1 MTKSKILKTATE
13 EFSRYGYDG
22 VSMNNLAAKLGINK
36 ATIYYYFKDKK
47 TLYNEVLK
55 NLIIISRSD
64 MEEMANKPMEP
75 KERFKNY
82 ISIYV
87 KRLIEHPHIIPISLR
102 ELANSGNNVETT
114 MVKEFE
120 RDMVYLVS
128 SVSRLNLKERYK
140 NLDFFALK
148 SLILG
153 TVNTYYSIQMSNL
166 ELPGLSD
173 FGKEGAKIAD
183 YLEEFISNILLDT
196 LCKD

>member
-1 MTKSKILKTATE
+1 MPQ
-13 EFSRYGYDG
+13 
-22 VSMNNLAAKLGINK
+22 KLGINK

-64 MEEMANKPMEP
+64 IEKMADKPIEP

-82 ISIYV
+82 IGLYI

-102 ELANSGNNVETT
+102 ELANSGNNVETA

-120 RDMVYLVS
+120 RDMAYLIN
-128 SVSRLNLKERYK
+128 SVSGLNLKERYK

-153 TVNTYYSIQMSNL
+153 TVNTYYSIQMSNFKL
-166 ELPGLSD
+166 EGLSD

-183 YLEEFISNILLDT
+183 YLEEFISNILLDA